1 MLIVTSPF
9 SSTHS
14 PTFNCFTS
22 CVLLFFSVI
31 NVGANFLPSLF
42 IKSKLIVALLFCGR
56 MLVDINPP
64 IGFAFKSVNF
74 LRFFSG
80 DKSLISLYFMF
91 NDCKFI
97 AYCNPSKLSTCDRLS
112 ETSFLMSPTVICP
125 DKLSCFCIAFLKYS
139 SCIFTTWFKLASTNE
154 FIAFLNCSTAL
165 STVSWFS
172 EVIASSP
179 VCIAFSNAS
188 IFALG
193 IMPYISASI
202 VIQLLGIA
210 VPYFQKLQREGESG
224 RRKMNQY
231 TRYLTILIL
240 LVQAPSYLL
249 NLKMQAG
256 PSLNASLDWTLF
268 MFTSTI
274 ILAAGSM
281 FILWLGERIT
291 DKGIG
296 NGISLIIMIGIIAR
310 LPQSLFQE
318 LISRMTD
325 KTGGLVM
332 FLIELVVLLVVIAFA
347 ILLVQGTRKIPV
359 QYAKKIVG
367 NKQYGGARQY
377 IPLKVN
383 AANVMP
389 IIFAQAIMF
398 IPITLVGFSNVNDAS
413 GFVRALT
420 DHTSFWYNLI
430 FAVLIIL
437 FTYFY
442 TAITIN
448 PTQMAED
455 MKRNNGFI
463 PGIKPGKQ
471 TAEYIDV
478 IMSRITLPGSFFL
491 ALVAIMPAF
500 AGIFGVKAEFAQF
513 FGGTSLLILVGVV
526 LDTLQQVESHLLM
539 RHYDGLLKS
548 GRIKG
553 RSGNVAAY

>member
-1 MLIVTSPF
+1 MRKAIETLKNIWKIEDLRQRILITILFVAIYRFGSYVVLPGINPGMLTQLHQQTSEG
-9 SSTHS
+9 
-14 PTFNCFTS
+14 
-22 CVLLFFSVI
+22 LL
-31 NVGANFLPSLF
+31 
-42 IKSKLIVALLFCGR
+42 ALLN
-56 MLVDINPP
+56 M
-64 IGFAFKSVNF
+64 
-74 LRFFSG
+74 FSG
-80 DKSLISLYFMF
+80 G
-91 NDCKFI
+91 
-97 AYCNPSKLSTCDRLS
+97 
-112 ETSFLMSPTVICP
+112 
-125 DKLSCFCIAFLKYS
+125 
-139 SCIFTTWFKLASTNE
+139 
-154 FIAFLNCSTAL
+154 
-165 STVSWFS
+165 
-172 EVIASSP
+172 
-179 VCIAFSNAS
+179 AFSNAS

-231 TRYLTILIL
+231 TRYLTIAIL

-268 MFTSTI
+268 MVTSTI

-296 NGISLIIMIGIIAR
+296 NGISFIILIGIIAR
-310 LPQSLFQE
+310 LPQSLAQE
-318 LISRMTD
+318 FISRMTD
-325 KTGGLVM
+325 KTGGMIM
-332 FLIELVVLLVVIAFA
+332 FLFEMVFLLIVIAGA

-359 QYAKKIVG
+359 QYAKRIVG

-383 AANVMP
+383 AAGVMP

-398 IPITLVGFSNVNDAS
+398 IPITLIGFSNVDNVS
-413 GFVRALT
+413 GFVRAFT
-420 DHTSFWYNLI
+420 DHTSFWYNFV
-430 FAVLIIL
+430 FAVMIIL

-448 PTQMAED
+448 PNQMAED

-463 PGIKPGKQ
+463 PGIKPGKK
-471 TAEYIDV
+471 TAEYIDD

-500 AGIFGVKAEFAQF
+500 AGLIGVKAEFAQF

-553 RSGNVAAY
+553 RAGVAAY